1 MKATSGLRLR
11 RLAEVVPQRMSEEPV
26 VILTGPRTVGKSTL
40 LAALAA
46 EFDRPVEDP
55 AWSTSRS
62 AGPAAVCTSSVTGGV
77 VHVPLFGTLSGYLT
91 SGPDR

>member
-1 MKATSGLRLR
+1 MKAASGLRPR

-46 EFDRPVEDP
+46 EFDRPVH
-55 AWSTSRS
+55 RS
-62 AGPAAVCTSSVTGGV
+62 GTRAGNFGAGRRVRRYGYGLGVPDVAVVVADGAVGGEEA
-77 VHVPLFGTLSGYLT
+77 
-91 SGPDR
+91 